1 MRKIA
6 YFFKRL
12 FNMNIKNAFKTI
24 GKIHKRSGKSRIIIF
39 FDMIICA
46 IKYQAGYT
54 DYFLFN
60 FETLNKKQRSTY
72 ITRGVSNNYIKLLN
86 NREYYPYFSDKI
98 KFNDSFKKYLNRDY
112 IDLNNSSLDEF
123 KKFLSNKDKIIV
135 KPLSDS
141 GGKGI
146 SIIKIDKTTN
156 IEELYNELKETK
168 RTLAEEV
175 INQHE
180 EMKKLSPSSVNTLR
194 IVTIT
199 INGETHIMVR
209 VIRMGDGHHDVDN
222 FHSGGMFSVFDEN
235 GVVTKPA
242 IDREGNIYE
251 VHPLTNEKIIGFKI
265 PYYKEAIEMV
275 KEASKVIPE
284 VRYIGFDVAIT
295 DKGPVLVE
303 GNELPGY
310 DLYQSKIHISDSK
323 EGLKPLFDKVIY
335 GDKNE
340 N

>member
-1 MRKIA
+1 MKKLK
-6 YFFKRL
+6 YYFKRI
-12 FNMNIKNAFKTI
+12 FSMNYKKGFETI
-24 GKIHKRSGKSRIIIF
+24 GKIHKRSGKSRIVIF
-39 FDMIICA
+39 FDMIHCS
-46 IKYQAGYT
+46 IKYLAGYT

-98 KFNDSFKKYLNRDY
+98 KFNNAFKKFLGREF
-112 IDLNNSSLDEF
+112 IDLDTSSLDEF
-123 KKFLSNKDKIIV
+123 RIFLKSKNKIIV

-141 GGKGI
+141 GGHGI
-146 SIIKIDKTTN
+146 SIINIDEKTD
-156 IEELYNELKETK
+156 IEKLYNELKETK
-168 RTLAEEV
+168 RPLVEEV
-175 INQHE
+175 IVQHK
-180 EMKKLSPSSVNTLR
+180 EMSKLSPSSVNTLR

-199 INGETHIMVR
+199 KDNKTHIMVR
-209 VIRMGDGHHDVDN
+209 VIRMGDGRHDVDN
-222 FHSGGMFSVFDEN
+222 FHSGGMFTVFDEN
-235 GVVTKPA
+235 GIVTKPA

-284 VRYIGFDVAIT
+284 IRYIGFDIAIT
-295 DKGPVLVE
+295 ENGPVLVE

-310 DLYQSKIHISDSK
+310 DLYQSKIHINENK

>member
-1 MRKIA
+1 MKKIT

-12 FNMNIKNAFKTI
+12 FNMSIKNLFKTV
-24 GKIHKRSGKSRIIIF
+24 GKVHKRSGKSRIIIF
-39 FDMIICA
+39 FDMIGCG

-98 KFNDSFKKYLNRDY
+98 KFNDAFKKYLNRDY
-112 IDLNNSSLDEF
+112 IDLNNKSLEDF
-123 KKFLSNKDKIIV
+123 KLFLNDKDKIIV

-146 SIIKIDKTTN
+146 SIIKIDDKTD
-156 IEELYNELKETK
+156 IEKLYNELKETN
-168 RTLAEEV
+168 RTLVEEV
-175 INQHE
+175 IKQHE
-180 EMKKLSPSSVNTLR
+180 EMSKLSPSSVNTLR

-199 INGETHIMVR
+199 INNKTNIMVR

-222 FHSGGMFSVFDEN
+222 FHSGGMFTVFDEN
-235 GVVTKPA
+235 GVITKPA

-251 VHPLTNEKIIGFKI
+251 IHPLTKEKIIGFKI

-275 KEASKVIPE
+275 SEASKVIPE

-310 DLYQSKIHISDSK
+310 DLYQSKIHINENK

>member
-1 MRKIA
+1 M
-6 YFFKRL
+6 
-12 FNMNIKNAFKTI
+12 I
-24 GKIHKRSGKSRIIIF
+24 GCG
-39 FDMIICA
+39 

-98 KFNDSFKKYLNRDY
+98 KFNDAFKKYLNRDY
-112 IDLNNSSLDEF
+112 IDLNNKSLEDF
-123 KKFLSNKDKIIV
+123 KLFLNNKDKIIV

-146 SIIKIDKTTN
+146 SIIKIDDKTD
-156 IEELYNELKETK
+156 IEKLYNELKETN
-168 RTLAEEV
+168 RTLVEEV
-175 INQHE
+175 IKQHE
-180 EMKKLSPSSVNTLR
+180 EMSKLSPSSVNTLR

-199 INGETHIMVR
+199 INNKTNIMVR

-222 FHSGGMFSVFDEN
+222 FHSGGMFTVFDEN
-235 GVVTKPA
+235 GVITKPA

-251 VHPLTNEKIIGFKI
+251 IHPLTKEKIIGFKI

-275 KEASKVIPE
+275 SEASKVIPE

-310 DLYQSKIHISDSK
+310 DLYQSKIHINENK